1 MEVNGAVT
9 TRKMHLIR
17 FAVWAQ
23 SIGYVLMAASALFI
37 LIGPSSSRFGAG
49 DFILPALALIGMHL
63 FGLDRRI
70 ALVIPRGLLAVLALC
85 PSVAVVGGTTMILH
99 DLYSTTR
106 VLSPLEVT
114 EQKFAFAFFLAYH
127 IAVSSVTLLLVRK
140 TFVAS
145 REAPPPKGP

>member
-23 SIGYVLMAASALFI
+23 SVGYVLMAASALFI
-37 LIGPSSSRFGAG
+37 VTGPSSLRFGAN
-49 DFILPALALIGMHL
+49 DFILPALAVIGMHL

-85 PSVAVVGGTTMILH
+85 PSAAAIAGTSMILDH
-99 DLYSTTR
+99 IYSSTR
-106 VLSPLEVT
+106 VLSP
-114 EQKFAFAFFLAYH
+114 A
-127 IAVSSVTLLLVRK
+127 
-140 TFVAS
+140 
-145 REAPPPKGP
+145 